1 MATKVYNLPMLNVDE
16 EEKFLVMIEL
26 EELVDEILDVVLV
39 YLELLDY
46 RGIVVVRHYWRR
58 LLLVTTTAHQQ
69 FPDRVGP

>member
-1 MATKVYNLPMLNVDE
+1 MLNVDE

-46 RGIVVVRHYWRR
+46 RGIVVVVRHYWRR

>member
-1 MATKVYNLPMLNVDE
+1 MLNVDE

-39 YLELLDY
+39 YLQLLDY
-46 RGIVVVRHYWRR
+46 RGIVVVVRHYWRR